1 MSNRA
6 NITENLEKT
15 SSLLKEIQKQE
26 SEVRRLKYIYENFRY
41 DTIQYEYKMEAYWNY
56 RNATEELHKLINSL
70 WKTSCKYEL
79 NFANN
84 EI

>member
-15 SSLLKEIQKQE
+15 NSLLKEIQEKE
-26 SEVRRLKYIYENFRY
+26 NEVRRLKYIYENFRY
-41 DTIQYEYKMEAYWNY
+41 DTIQYEYMMEAYWNY
-56 RNATEELHKLINSL
+56 RNATRELHKLINSL

-79 NFANN
+79 NFAYN